1 MVNEV
6 AAGHHVTMALSLALT
21 PKNRHMSLQNHML
34 YLTLFIKLICL
45 YYIQLHGM
53 RIGTYVSRSYVGF
66 EVS

>member
-21 PKNRHMSLQNHML
+21 PKNKHMSLQNHML

-53 RIGTYVSRSYVGF
+53 
-66 EVS
+66 